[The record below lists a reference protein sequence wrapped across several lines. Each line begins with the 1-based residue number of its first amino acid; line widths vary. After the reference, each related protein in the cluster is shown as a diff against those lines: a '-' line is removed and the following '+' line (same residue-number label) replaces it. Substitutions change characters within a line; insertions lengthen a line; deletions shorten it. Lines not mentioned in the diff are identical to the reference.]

1 MNVTNNKSINFNAKI
16 SPNLKSQLYRQS
28 RQYGTPKKL
37 NKALCSKMQDVLS
50 WGTENAEIVVCKNAR
65 GYYTLG
71 IKLPLNCEFAGT
83 WAIEHL
89 SGKTELSQFLG
100 LTEEHIK
107 KTEDTINYLY
117 KKRGTSIFERLK

>member
-1 MNVTNNKSINFNAKI
+1 MNITNNKSLNFNARL
-16 SPNLKSQLYRQS
+16 SPNLESQLYRQS
-28 RQYGTPKKL
+28 RQYGVPKKL

-50 WGTENAEIVVCKNAR
+50 WGSENAKIVICKKTR
-65 GYYTLG
+65 GNYALG
-71 IKLPLNCEFAGT
+71 IQLPLNCGFAGT

-117 KKRGTSIFERLK
+117 KKHGLSIFERFK